1 MLLINCKVE
10 LKLRRTNHC
19 ALAVGGVENDD
30 TYSDIYFTVKEKNY
44 MSLLSL
50 YLQRTIKNYQNFL
63 AKSLK
68 DQCIEMNINQKV
80 RIKLQQ
86 MIIDIFSNQNL

>member
-30 TYSDIYFTVKEKNY
+30 TYSDIYFTVKEKKLYVPLVTLSAKNNQKL
-44 MSLLSL
+44 SKLLSKEFERSV
-50 YLQRTIKNYQNFL
+50 Y
-63 AKSLK
+63 
-68 DQCIEMNINQKV
+68 
-80 RIKLQQ
+80 
-86 MIIDIFSNQNL
+86 